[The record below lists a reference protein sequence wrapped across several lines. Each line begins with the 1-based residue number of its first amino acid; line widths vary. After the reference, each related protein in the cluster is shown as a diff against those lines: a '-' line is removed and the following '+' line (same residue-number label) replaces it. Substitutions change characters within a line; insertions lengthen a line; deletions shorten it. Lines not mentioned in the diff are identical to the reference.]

1 MIDHDLVN
9 APEPL
14 ASRNHLRGSRRSTT
28 RGFTLIELL
37 VVIAIVAVLV
47 ALILPAVQQARE
59 AARRTQ
65 CKNNLK
71 QIGLGLFEYH
81 NTNRNLPPGW
91 GGVKHGRP
99 ATDGYNGWGWASMIL
114 PQIEEQ
120 SLFRSI
126 DFTSAMVDPVNAPA
140 RLRRLSVFRCP
151 SDTAPDTWTLGGE
164 MTGSVAAKWKDS
176 DASRFFCP
184 LCLPPDYVFDV
195 TLPIANYIG
204 SFGTMELDACE
215 EMPTGQ
221 TYRSDGVFFHNSSVR
236 LRDVFDGVSNTIFIG
251 ERRTDT
257 VLGWYSTWTGVVP
270 RGDESHARI
279 LGVADHTPNH
289 PSAHFEDYSSW
300 HSSGVH
306 ILFGDGRVRFLS
318 NSVDETVF
326 HALATRSGN
335 EQAVGY

>member
-91 GGVKHGRP
+91 VGVKHGRP

-151 SDTAPDTWTLGGE
+151 SDL
-164 MTGSVAAKWKDS
+164 S
-176 DASRFFCP
+176 
-184 LCLPPDYVFDV
+184 L
-195 TLPIANYIG
+195 I
-204 SFGTMELDACE
+204 
-215 EMPTGQ
+215 
-221 TYRSDGVFFHNSSVR
+221 
-236 LRDVFDGVSNTIFIG
+236 
-251 ERRTDT
+251 
-257 VLGWYSTWTGVVP
+257 
-270 RGDESHARI
+270 
-279 LGVADHTPNH
+279 
-289 PSAHFEDYSSW
+289 
-300 HSSGVH
+300 H
-306 ILFGDGRVRFLS
+306 I
-318 NSVDETVF
+318 
-326 HALATRSGN
+326 
-335 EQAVGY
+335 